1 VTLPAG
7 EEVEFAVAAESVGL
21 PFVHV
26 AATAGVESVIAAL
39 VVAATNAVRVIVGL
53 NLGDEHPVTLAE
65 EIAVLD
71 NLSNGRIGVIGELG
85 SLDTAAAIEDV
96 ALLRASWAGRP
107 IHHRGRRWQVPAGLA
122 GHVTPA
128 SVMVTPSPAQLHIAL
143 WIAGNAAR
151 ATGESLG
158 LSVVATTPEA
168 VDAEAAMAPGRT
180 TLVGDIGIDRQN
192 VLDWSSAGATHLLC
206 SLDGSASVEA
216 IARWLVPE
224 VAMVEFP
231 RIVTETPL
239 PAVWPRAGADVTHRQ
254 PAQAS
259 SPTT

>member
-7 EEVEFAVAAESVGL
+7 GEVELAVAAESVGL

-26 AATAGVESVIAAL
+26 VAAAGTESVIAAM
-39 VVAATNAVRVIVGL
+39 VVAATSTVRVIVGL
-53 NLGDEHPVTLAE
+53 SLGDEHPVTLAE

-85 SLDTAAAIEDV
+85 SLDAEAATEDV

-107 IHHRGRRWQVPAGLA
+107 IVHRGRRWRVPAGLA
-122 GHVTPA
+122 GHVAPA
-128 SVMVTPSPAQLHIAL
+128 AVMVTPAPAQLNVPL
-143 WIAGNAAR
+143 WIAGCAAP
-151 ATGESLG
+151 AAGEALG
-158 LSVVATTPEA
+158 LPVVATAPEA
-168 VDAEAAMAPGRT
+168 VDAGAAIAPGRT
-180 TLVGDIGIDRQN
+180 TLVGDLAGDRQN

-206 SLDGSASVEA
+206 AVDATASVEA

-239 PAVWPRAGADVTHRQ
+239 PAAWPRAAAGSA
-254 PAQAS
+254 
-259 SPTT
+259 